1 MNRPFVRGT
10 LTVLLALTLSHASA
24 QEGSDP
30 ATASAP
36 APAIVAL
43 GDSVTAG
50 FGLGPRDKFPALLQ
64 RRLAEE
70 GYPHKIVNAGRNGDS
85 TTGALRRLD
94 RVLVPDTR
102 ILLVALGGNDRRLGA
117 SADTIYKKPVPD
129 HRAGAGARHQGS
141 PVRHEHR
148 DRRHVD
154 QAGGEISRGLVPS
167 MMEDVRAD
175 PGLRLPNNHPN
186 RIGARLIAEMIW
198 THLQPMLGE

>member
-1 MNRPFVRGT
+1 MNRQFVRST

-36 APAIVAL
+36 APVIVAL

-117 SADTIYKKPVPD
+117 APNVIEKNLSQIIEQAQ
-129 HRAGAGARHQGS
+129 ARDIKVLLCDMNTGIEGMLTRLAEKYHT
-141 PVRHEHR
+141 
-148 DRRHVD
+148 
-154 QAGGEISRGLVPS
+154 GLVPS

-175 PGLRLPNNHPN
+175 PGLRLSNNHPN
-186 RIGARLIAEMIW
+186 PTGSRLIAEMIW